1 MEDQQ
6 AQINQGMLANMQ
18 AIAQQL
24 QALQAQINAM
34 APVQGGNVGE
44 GAPAPI
50 PAVFADTPGRR
61 KADDIIDYSTT
72 TGMKIYKEAST
83 ELKVKFDVES
93 SQVVLFCEALKSR
106 AQDSGW
112 ALGEGD
118 IINIPDEKGDKHNLL
133 MEFGC
138 LTTQEIK
145 THVTSYLVANGRK
158 AQNSTQMLNC
168 LKASIT
174 DAGWLKIMS
183 EADKYTVDEKESG
196 PLLFKL
202 LMQTAVVDTVAT
214 AEFYRANLSSLDT
227 YVATVDSNIE
237 IFNQYVKTQLAG
249 LKARGETTNDLLT
262 NLFKAYLNVSDE
274 AFVRYIE
281 LKKIA
286 FEDGQEIKP
295 DALMSLALNK
305 YATLKQQGKW
315 KALTPTDEKLVA
327 LSAQFKEIKDK
338 NLKLTSAL
346 KKALKSRGKDKGS
359 KAERDKKKKQNQEWK
374 KIPPKDGEAKQ
385 KSVGKN
391 TYHWC
396 DKHKAWTVHKPEDCR
411 LSESQE
417 ETKHKKAPKEKGKA
431 KKSRRDQFAEALA
444 TIYEDLSE
452 EEEGD

>member
-18 AIAQQL
+18 VIAQQL
-24 QALQAQINAM
+24 QALQAQSNAM
-34 APVQGGNVGE
+34 ATAQAANPGGE
-44 GAPAPI
+44 GAPATI
-50 PAVFADTPGRR
+50 AAVFADTPGRR
-61 KADDIIDYSTT
+61 KADDIINYSTT

-83 ELKVKFDVES
+83 ELKIKFDVES

-112 ALGEGD
+112 ALGAGD
-118 IINIPDEKGDKHNLL
+118 IINIPDGDGDKHNLL

-138 LTTQEIK
+138 LTKEEIK
-145 THVTSYLVANGRK
+145 SHVTSYLDANGRK

-168 LKASIT
+168 LKASLT

-183 EADKYTVDEKESG
+183 EADKYTVNGKESG

-227 YVATVDSNIE
+227 FIATVDSNIK

-262 NLFKAYLNVSDE
+262 NHFKAYLNVSDE

-286 FEDGQEIKP
+286 FEDGQEMKP

-305 YATLKQQGKW
+305 YATLKQQGK
-315 KALTPTDEKLVA
+315 
-327 LSAQFKEIKDK
+327 I
-338 NLKLTSAL
+338 
-346 KKALKSRGKDKGS
+346 
-359 KAERDKKKKQNQEWK
+359 
-374 KIPPKDGEAKQ
+374 
-385 KSVGKN
+385 
-391 TYHWC
+391 
-396 DKHKAWTVHKPEDCR
+396 
-411 LSESQE
+411 
-417 ETKHKKAPKEKGKA
+417 
-431 KKSRRDQFAEALA
+431 
-444 TIYEDLSE
+444 
-452 EEEGD
+452 EGPDSN